1 MTSLAG
7 TNSSAGFAGA
17 AGKHPGGAPSL
28 LTTQRA
34 FAVLLLTAAILWAF
48 WHFFHTQHLFSSSG
62 QDWSHAYLVPVISG
76 FLIWQ
81 NRREIVATKTQ
92 VFWPGLI
99 PLVMSVPCYLLF
111 QLGSL
116 ATHMGQGWAMI
127 LAVFGLTLLLTGP
140 RMMVLL
146 FLPVCYLAFGVTV
159 AEMVMIKLTFVLQGI
174 AAQGGWIALNL
185 LGVHTDLSGNTL
197 TVWDKA
203 GHANPL
209 NIAEACSGMRM
220 VIAFAALGVAV
231 ALASLKH
238 WWQRIALIQ
247 LGLPVAV
254 GMNVVRVAVL
264 GIATLYDPELT
275 KGEAH
280 MFIGF
285 ALLVVAFFIFM
296 GVAELLKRTVHEAP
310 VKKSVSPTAYRA
322 GPLNLRGV
330 MAPAFMT
337 AMALLLIT
345 ALGLTSTLKAMGIF
359 LQKQKIEAP
368 GNRNVAAVPTET
380 DHWITVGESNARL
393 SIEFVEELGTS
404 NYLMRTYEQKQA
416 EPGKGKATVHLHLA
430 YYTGMVD
437 TVPHVAD
444 RCMTAAGMLPVTL
457 AEELPVTLDRST
469 WRVDERVPANAA
481 GKQVYTGRTGRYSDA
496 PNLRVRLPRGIDD
509 LRMRF
514 STFDLGGNQRSI
526 AGYFF
531 MANGGYTPS
540 PEGVRVLAFKLQDDY
555 AYYLKVQTTVNGS
568 IDSKQ
573 AATLTGQLLSELL
586 PEIARCAPD
595 WVEVES
601 GNYPPDNP
609 RKNKTK

>member
-7 TNSSAGFAGA
+7 TNSSAGFTDA
-17 AGKHPGGAPSL
+17 AGKHPGGAPTL

-34 FAVLLLTAAILWAF
+34 FSVILLTAAVVWAF
-48 WHFFHTQHLFSSSG
+48 WHFFYTQHLFSSNG

-81 NRREIVATKTQ
+81 NRREIVATKAQ
-92 VFWPGLI
+92 IFWPGLI

-140 RMMVLL
+140 RMMTLL
-146 FLPVCYLAFGVTV
+146 FLPICYLAFGVTV

-254 GMNVVRVAVL
+254 GMNIVRVAVL
-264 GIATLYDPELT
+264 GIATLYDPELA

-285 ALLVVAFFIFM
+285 ALLVVAFFVFM
-296 GVAELLKRTVHEAP
+296 GIAGLLKRTVHEAP
-310 VKKSVSPTAYRA
+310 AKKSVSPAAYRA
-322 GPLNLRGV
+322 GPLNLRAV
-330 MAPAFMT
+330 MRPAFVT
-337 AMALLLIT
+337 ALALLLT
-345 ALGLTSTLKAMGIF
+345 VAMGLTSTLKAMGIF

-368 GNRNVAAVPTET
+368 GNRRVAAVPTET
-380 DHWITVGESNARL
+380 DHWITVGESNASL
-393 SIEFVEELGTS
+393 SAEFVEELGTS
-404 NYLMRTYEQKQA
+404 NYLMRTYEQKQT
-416 EPGKGKATVHLHLA
+416 EPGKAKAAINLHLA

-457 AEELPVTLDRST
+457 AEELPVPLDRTT

-481 GKQVYTGRTGRYSDA
+481 GQLVYTRRTGRYSDA

-514 STFDLGGNQRSI
+514 STFDVGGNQRSI

-531 MANGGYTPS
+531 IANGGYTPS

-555 AYYLKVQTTVNGS
+555 AYYLKVQTTVNGN
-568 IDSKQ
+568 IDSKK
-573 AATLTGQLLSELL
+573 AAELTGQLLSELL

-609 RKNKTK
+609 RKSKVK